1 MWFVFETKPF
11 RVSKSLSDLSGTDI
25 YIHGGTIRGIFQ
37 QLCNAFIN
45 QERQPSV
52 TEMVSVYRYLKSEQ
66 ASILKASHAA
76 SVFDGARPFRDVC
89 LVAALKAEKSR
100 IEY

>member
-89 LVAALKAEKSR
+89 LVAALKAEQSR